1 MFENLTD
8 KLGNV
13 FKGLT
18 KRGSLSE
25 SDVDLAL
32 QEVRLA
38 LLEADVALSVV
49 RDFISKVR
57 ERAIGEEVLRSISPG
72 QQVIKIVNDV
82 LIEVLG
88 SGEAELS
95 IDHSP
100 PAVILLVGLQGS
112 GKTTTA
118 GKLALHLKSKKRK
131 KVMLASLDIYRPAA
145 REQLRILGEQAEV
158 SVLPEIDGESPAN
171 IAKRAMAASKV
182 QAIDVLILDTAGRT
196 TLDTVMMSEAKEIF
210 SLSKPSETLLVAD
223 AMTGQDAVQ
232 TAKAFS
238 EIIKISGVVL
248 TRSDGDARGGAAL
261 SMKSVTGCP
270 IKFVGV
276 SEKLDGLEP
285 FYPERAAGRILDMGD
300 VVSLVEKAAETIAE
314 EDAAHIMKRMSQGS
328 FDMNDMLKQIGQ
340 LKKMGGL
347 GGVMSMLPG
356 IGKLQ
361 KQMAASNFND
371 KAISKQ
377 EAIIYSMTN
386 KERINVALLNA
397 SRRKRIASGSGT
409 SVPEVN
415 RLVKQQQDMARMM
428 KKMGKMGGL
437 GGLKNMMSSLGGN
450 LPNTDMASSGSADS
464 PMMDA
469 NKIAELQKMMGSN
482 MPNLGNMSN
491 RFGGMG
497 LPGLGGKQSKKRR

>member
-49 RDFISKVR
+49 TDFISKVR

-196 TLDTVMMSEAKEIF
+196 TLDTAMMSEAKEIF

-437 GGLKNMMSSLGGN
+437 GGLKNMTSSLGGN
-450 LPNTDMASSGSADS
+450 LPNTDMASSGKAES

-469 NKIAELQKMMGSN
+469 NKIAELQKMMGSS

-491 RFGGMG
+491 KFGGMG

>member
-25 SDVDLAL
+25 SDVDSAL
-32 QEVRLA
+32 KEVRLA
-38 LLEADVALSVV
+38 LLEADVALPVVKDFITKV
-49 RDFISKVR
+49 RD
-57 ERAIGEEVLRSISPG
+57 RAVGEEVLRSITPG

-82 LIEVLG
+82 LIEILG
-88 SGEAELS
+88 SGESELT

-171 IAKRAMAASKV
+171 IAKRAMAAAKI

-196 TLDTVMMSEAKEIF
+196 TLDAAMMSEAKEIF

-238 EIIKISGVVL
+238 DIIKISGVIL

-261 SMKSVTGCP
+261 SMKAVTGCP

-314 EDAAHIMKRMSQGS
+314 EDAAHMMKRMSQGS

-347 GGVMSMLPG
+347 GGIMSMLPG

-361 KQMAASNFND
+361 KQMAANNFND

-377 EAIIYSMTN
+377 EAIIYSMT
-386 KERINVALLNA
+386 KQERINVGLLNA
-397 SRRKRIASGSGT
+397 SRRKRISFGSGS
-409 SVPEVN
+409 SVSEVN

-437 GGLKNMMSSLGGN
+437 KSMMSSLGGSI
-450 LPNTDMASSGSADS
+450 SSSENPS
-464 PMMDA
+464 FNKEETPIMDA
-469 NKIAELQKMMGSN
+469 GKMAEIQKLMG
-482 MPNLGNMSN
+482 GNMSN

-497 LPGLGGKQSKKRR
+497 LPGLGGKSSKKRR

>member
-25 SDVDLAL
+25 SDVDSAL
-32 QEVRLA
+32 KEVRLA
-38 LLEADVALSVV
+38 LLEADVALPVVKDFITKV
-49 RDFISKVR
+49 RD
-57 ERAIGEEVLRSISPG
+57 RAVGEEVLRSITPG

-82 LIEVLG
+82 LIEILG
-88 SGEAELS
+88 SGESELT

-171 IAKRAMAASKV
+171 IAKRAMAAAKI

-196 TLDTVMMSEAKEIF
+196 TLDAAMMSEAKEIF

-232 TAKAFS
+232 IAKAFS
-238 EIIKISGVVL
+238 DIIKISGVIL
-248 TRSDGDARGGAAL
+248 TRSDGDARCGAAL
-261 SMKSVTGCP
+261 SMKAVTGCP

-314 EDAAHIMKRMSQGS
+314 EDAAHMMKRMSQGS

-347 GGVMSMLPG
+347 GGIMSMLPG

-361 KQMAASNFND
+361 KQMAANNFND

-377 EAIIYSMTN
+377 EAIIYSMT
-386 KERINVALLNA
+386 KQERINVGLLNA
-397 SRRKRIASGSGT
+397 SRRKRISFGSGS
-409 SVPEVN
+409 SVSEVN

-437 GGLKNMMSSLGGN
+437 KSMMSSLGGSI
-450 LPNTDMASSGSADS
+450 SSSENPS
-464 PMMDA
+464 FNKEETPTMDA
-469 NKIAELQKMMGSN
+469 GKMAEIQKLMG
-482 MPNLGNMSN
+482 GNMSN

-497 LPGLGGKQSKKRR
+497 LPGLGGKSSKKRR

>member
-25 SDVDLAL
+25 SDVDSAL
-32 QEVRLA
+32 KEVRLA
-38 LLEADVALSVV
+38 LLEADVALPVVKDFITKV
-49 RDFISKVR
+49 RD
-57 ERAIGEEVLRSISPG
+57 RAVGEEVLRSITPG

-82 LIEVLG
+82 LIEILG
-88 SGEAELS
+88 SGESELT

-171 IAKRAMAASKV
+171 IAKRAMAAAKI

-196 TLDTVMMSEAKEIF
+196 TLDAIMMSEAKEIF

-238 EIIKISGVVL
+238 DIIKISGVIL

-261 SMKSVTGCP
+261 SMKAVTGCP

-285 FYPERAAGRILDMGD
+285 FYAERAAGRILDMGD

-314 EDAAHIMKRMSQGS
+314 EDAAHMMKRMSQGS

-347 GGVMSMLPG
+347 GGIMSMLPG

-361 KQMAASNFND
+361 KQMAANNFND

-377 EAIIYSMTN
+377 EAIIYSMT
-386 KERINVALLNA
+386 KQERINVGLLNA
-397 SRRKRIASGSGT
+397 SRRKRISFGSGS
-409 SVPEVN
+409 SVSEVN

-437 GGLKNMMSSLGGN
+437 KSMMSSLGGSI
-450 LPNTDMASSGSADS
+450 SSSENPS
-464 PMMDA
+464 FNKEETPIMDA
-469 NKIAELQKMMGSN
+469 GKMAEIQKLMG
-482 MPNLGNMSN
+482 GNMSN

-497 LPGLGGKQSKKRR
+497 LPGLGGKSSKKRR

>member
-49 RDFISKVR
+49 KDFITKVR
-57 ERAIGEEVLRSISPG
+57 DRAVGEEVLRSVTPG

-82 LIEVLG
+82 LIEILG
-88 SGEAELS
+88 SGESELL
-95 IDHSP
+95 IEHSP

-118 GKLALHLKSKKRK
+118 AKLALHLKSKKRK

-171 IAKRAMAASKV
+171 IAKRAMAASKI

-196 TLDTVMMSEAKEIF
+196 ILDAAMMSEAKEIF
-210 SLSKPSETLLVAD
+210 SLSKPSETLFVVD
-223 AMTGQDAVQ
+223 AMTGQDAVN

-238 EIIKISGVVL
+238 DIIKISGVIL
-248 TRSDGDARGGAAL
+248 TRADGDARGGAAV
-261 SMKSVTGCP
+261 SMRAVTGCP

-285 FYPERAAGRILDMGD
+285 FHPDRIANRILGMGD

-314 EDAAHIMKRMSQGS
+314 EDAAHMMKRMSQGS
-328 FDMNDMLKQIGQ
+328 FDMNDMH
-340 LKKMGGL
+340 
-347 GGVMSMLPG
+347 
-356 IGKLQ
+356 
-361 KQMAASNFND
+361 
-371 KAISKQ
+371 
-377 EAIIYSMTN
+377 
-386 KERINVALLNA
+386 
-397 SRRKRIASGSGT
+397 
-409 SVPEVN
+409 
-415 RLVKQQQDMARMM
+415 DMAKHIR
-428 KKMGKMGGL
+428 
-437 GGLKNMMSSLGGN
+437 
-450 LPNTDMASSGSADS
+450 D
-464 PMMDA
+464 
-469 NKIAELQKMMGSN
+469 
-482 MPNLGNMSN
+482 
-491 RFGGMG
+491 
-497 LPGLGGKQSKKRR
+497 

>member
-25 SDVDLAL
+25 SDVDKAL
-32 QEVRLA
+32 KEVRSA

-49 RDFISKVR
+49 REFIDKVR
-57 ERAIGEEVLRSISPG
+57 ARAVGEEVLRSVTPG
-72 QQVIKIVNDV
+72 QQVIKIVNDI

-88 SGEAELS
+88 SNQSELL

-145 REQLRILGEQAEV
+145 REQLRMLGEQAEV
-158 SVLPEIDGESPAN
+158 SVLPEIDGESPEK
-171 IAKRAMAASKV
+171 ITKRAMAASKI
-182 QAIDVLILDTAGRT
+182 QAVDVLILDTAGRT
-196 TLDTVMMSEAKEIF
+196 TIDTAMMSEAQEVFK
-210 SLSKPSETLLVAD
+210 LSKPSETLLVAD

-238 EIIKISGVVL
+238 ELIKISGVIL
-248 TRSDGDARGGAAL
+248 TRTDGDARGGAAL
-261 SMKSVTGCP
+261 SMRSVTGCP

-276 SEKLDGLEP
+276 SEKLDGLET
-285 FYPERAAGRILDMGD
+285 FHPERAAGRILDMGD
-300 VVSLVEKAAETIAE
+300 VVSLVEKAAESIDE
-314 EDAAHIMKRMSQGS
+314 EDAALMMKRISQGS

-340 LKKMGGL
+340 LKKLGGL
-347 GGVMSMLPG
+347 SGVMSMLPG

-361 KQMAASNFND
+361 KQMAAHNFDD
-371 KAISKQ
+371 KVIAKQ
-377 EAIIYSMTN
+377 EAIIYSMTK
-386 KERINVALLNA
+386 KERVNVGVLNA
-397 SRRKRIASGSGT
+397 SRRKRIAFGSGST
-409 SVPEVN
+409 VHDVN
-415 RLVKQQQDMARMM
+415 KLVKQQQEMARMM
-428 KKMGKMGGL
+428 KKVGKAGGMGA
-437 GGLKNMMSSLGGN
+437 LKNMFSSLGGGADPSQN
-450 LPNTDMASSGSADS
+450 PKEMMPNSMEE
-464 PMMDA
+464 M
-469 NKIAELQKMMGSN
+469 QKLMGN
-482 MPNLGNMSN
+482 MPNMNNMTN

-497 LPGLGGKQSKKRR
+497 LPGLGGKPSKRIK

>member
-32 QEVRLA
+32 QEVKLA

-196 TLDTVMMSEAKEIF
+196 TLDTAMMSEAKEIF